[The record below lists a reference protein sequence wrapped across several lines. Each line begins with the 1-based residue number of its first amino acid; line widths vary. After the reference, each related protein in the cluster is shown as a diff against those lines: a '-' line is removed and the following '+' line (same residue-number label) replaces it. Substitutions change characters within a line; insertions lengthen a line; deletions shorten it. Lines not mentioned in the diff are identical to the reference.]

1 MPDPVTLLA
10 DGVRYQLGGL
20 LDRALHA
27 FTQVAETAADP
38 DLRAEALVRRA
49 GVHRARCEWD
59 AAVASAREAATLAG
73 TNGLADRGA
82 EALNAEA
89 VVYLTRGDL
98 EHAVP
103 LLERVLAMASDDR
116 VCGIAA
122 QNLGTI
128 AAQRGDFAGAERHF
142 LDSRDRFAAAR
153 YVFGEATALN
163 NAAAV
168 ALDRGEPEGALR
180 AGEEARM
187 LAGRVGDQE
196 LLGIAAINCA
206 EALARLDRHA
216 EAEELASSALGHFT
230 AAGNALREVECLRL
244 LGDISRARGDA
255 GTARR
260 CYDRG
265 MERAERIGSTREQAE
280 LASRI
285 ADLEARA

>member
-1 MPDPVTLLA
+1 MPDSVTLLA

-59 AAVASAREAATLAG
+59 AAVAAAREVAG

-103 LLERVLAMASDDR
+103 LLERVLAVASDDR

-142 LDSRDRFAAAR
+142 LDSRRRFAAAR
-153 YVFGEATALN
+153 YEFGEATALN

-168 ALDRGEPEGALR
+168 ALDRGEPEDALR

-265 MERAERIGSTREQAE
+265 LERAERIGSTREQTE